1 MKLLMID
8 YKYSEKWG
16 LDAKIQIFML
26 KKKMNKNF
34 KNLCFTI
41 FTMNLIRDNL
51 LINGEL
57 KWLKKIDLNIDIKK
71 IKKM

>member
-8 YKYSEKWG
+8 YKYSEKLA

-57 KWLKKIDLNIDIKK
+57 K
-71 IKKM
+71 

>member
-8 YKYSEKWG
+8 YKYSEKLG

-57 KWLKKIDLNIDIKK
+57 K
-71 IKKM
+71 